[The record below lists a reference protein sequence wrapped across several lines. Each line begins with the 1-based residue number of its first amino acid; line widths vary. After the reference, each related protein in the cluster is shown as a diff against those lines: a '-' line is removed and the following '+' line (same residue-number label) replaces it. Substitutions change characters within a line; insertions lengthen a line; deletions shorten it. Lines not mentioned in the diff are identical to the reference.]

1 MVYQIWWLP
10 RMQFYKK
17 TINQRN
23 WLPRISLGK
32 KMVYQIY
39 GLPNIR
45 LTKYMVYQGYSFL
58 RKRFTKD
65 TKMIYQADWYDL
77 PSWLIW
83 FTKLIGAVLMQGIG
97 WGIIWEFWIWMY
109 SSCQKCYSNGVLSA
123 LKALILKSKWTQEK
137 STKCEVVKDIV
148 V

>member
-10 RMQFYKK
+10 RMQFYEK
-17 TINQRN
+17 TLNQRN

-83 FTKLIGAVLMQGIG
+83 FTKLIDMIYQAD
-97 WGIIWEFWIWMY
+97 WCCFNARNWMGNY
-109 SSCQKCYSNGVLSA
+109 LRILNMNVHLLSKM
-123 LKALILKSKWTQEK
+123 LFKW
-137 STKCEVVKDIV
+137 CIV
-148 V
+148 CIESFNIKK